1 MPNAFLSSRFVDF
14 LRNSKVHILGHM
26 AFMIIDRN
34 FWQRSSNIS
43 LIEAVVTG
51 RGHAMYGSFF

>member
-1 MPNAFLSSRFVDF
+1 
-14 LRNSKVHILGHM
+14 M

-34 FWQRSSNIS
+34 FWQRLSNIS

-51 RGHAMYGSFF
+51 KGHAMYVSFFKPSSLEEFRIQL